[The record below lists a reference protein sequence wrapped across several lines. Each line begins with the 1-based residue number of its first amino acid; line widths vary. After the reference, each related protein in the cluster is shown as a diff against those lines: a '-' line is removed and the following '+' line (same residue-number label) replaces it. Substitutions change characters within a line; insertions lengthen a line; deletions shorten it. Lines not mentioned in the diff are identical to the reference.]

1 MKELRVLFKYFI
13 WQDVE
18 KSHFLPRILN
28 LIFAIFLSF
37 CTLALLHGVN
47 INIVLKTVIGIYLI
61 LNFISFW
68 PAYYLIERKSEAA
81 SFIFIILKGTC
92 ILFSF
97 IILLKYVFKKDIL
110 D

>member
-1 MKELRVLFKYFI
+1 MKEIRMLFKYFI
-13 WQDVE
+13 WQDIE

-47 INIVLKTVIGIYLI
+47 INIVLKIVIGIYLI
-61 LNFISFW
+61 LNFMSFW
-68 PAYYLIERKSEAA
+68 PAYYLIERKSESS
-81 SFIFIILKGTC
+81 SFIFIILKSSC
-92 ILFSF
+92 VLFSF
-97 IILLKYVFKKDIL
+97 IMLSNYVFKNDIL